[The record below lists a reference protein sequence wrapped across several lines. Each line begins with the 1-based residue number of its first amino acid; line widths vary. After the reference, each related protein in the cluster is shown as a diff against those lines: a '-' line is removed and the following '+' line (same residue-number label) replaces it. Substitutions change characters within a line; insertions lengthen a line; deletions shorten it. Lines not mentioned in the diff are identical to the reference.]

1 MISPGSQ
8 VTLAQLGLPESFTPA
23 KLRLA
28 SRMFPALEPGT
39 WTWTK
44 VREARE
50 GEKDR
55 LLATAMARQDDD
67 DDDDDDEEED
77 DEEEEDEEEAE
88 EGDEATAVGA
98 KPEDDS
104 TEKPKIPVSAVAG
117 AVNTAT
123 EDTAK
128 LDISEKGEA
137 KPGEEMATT
146 VKDEVKPLVS
156 ELKAEDSEM
165 MDVAGEQEE
174 EAEEEDD
181 DEEEDDEEDDDEED
195 EELGDVYVEDEDDE
209 EGAVWCMKEGKVV
222 DWGCFFALL

>member
-55 LLATAMARQDDD
+55 LLATVMARQDDD

-88 EGDEATAVGA
+88 EGDEATA

-104 TEKPKIPVSAVAG
+104 TEKPKTSAPAVAG
-117 AVNTAT
+117 AIIAAT

-128 LDISEKGEA
+128 LDISEKREA
-137 KPGEEMATT
+137 KAGEEIATT
-146 VKDEVKPLVS
+146 MKDEVKPSLS

-174 EAEEEDD
+174 EAE
-181 DEEEDDEEDDDEED
+181 DEEEEEEEDDDEED
-195 EELGDVYVEDEDDE
+195 DEEDEDMGDVYVEDEDDE

>member
-55 LLATAMARQDDD
+55 LLATVMARQDDD

-98 KPEDDS
+98 KAEDDS
-104 TEKPKIPVSAVAG
+104 TEKPKTSAPAVAG
-117 AVNTAT
+117 AINAAT

-128 LDISEKGEA
+128 LDISEKREA
-137 KPGEEMATT
+137 KAGEEIATT
-146 VKDEVKPLVS
+146 MKDEVKPSVS

-174 EAEEEDD
+174 EAEEEEE
-181 DEEEDDEEDDDEED
+181 EEEDDDDEDDDEED
-195 EELGDVYVEDEDDE
+195 EDMGDVYVEDEDDE